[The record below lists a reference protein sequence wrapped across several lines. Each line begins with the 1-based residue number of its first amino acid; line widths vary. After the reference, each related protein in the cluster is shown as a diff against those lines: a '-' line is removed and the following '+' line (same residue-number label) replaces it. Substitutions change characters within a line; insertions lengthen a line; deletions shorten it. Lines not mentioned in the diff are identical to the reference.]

1 MADERAKQNRELAR
15 AMVRVQAGAGHFL
28 AAGVPREQWLT
39 LCEQMMRV
47 ADERDAEGLPPL
59 GDDQWADT

>member
-1 MADERAKQNRELAR
+1 MADKEKVNRELAR

-28 AAGVPREQWLT
+28 AAGMPREQWIT

-47 ADERDAEGLPPL
+47 AEERDADGFEPL
-59 GDDQWADT
+59 GAEQWADL